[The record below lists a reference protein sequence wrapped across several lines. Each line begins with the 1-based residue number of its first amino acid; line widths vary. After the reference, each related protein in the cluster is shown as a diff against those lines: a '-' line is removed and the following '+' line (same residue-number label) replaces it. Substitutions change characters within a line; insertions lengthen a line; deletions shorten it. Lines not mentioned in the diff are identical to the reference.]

1 MIKSHI
7 YMIEDIIS
15 QEDRETLINVIQEKC
30 IYERTFNESTNT
42 TSKAV
47 RVLDFGDHA
56 DEIVKRVLNSIAN
69 KIHSYGFDIYDCSPP
84 ILRKIYGP
92 TNYHV
97 DNVIDRDDEETV
109 PINRLRCLSVVLA
122 LNSEYDGGE
131 FCFPQQNK
139 TIKLKA
145 GQAVLFPPYW
155 THPHYTK
162 RIKNGTFRYT
172 LTTWFYGTCLPPPP
186 EEAFSNL
193 GHF

>member
-7 YMIEDIIS
+7 YMIENIIS
-15 QEDRETLINVIQEKC
+15 QEDRQTLINVIQEKC
-30 IYERTFNESTNT
+30 IDEKTFNESTNT

-47 RVLDFGDHA
+47 RVLDFGDHV
-56 DEIVKRVLNSIAN
+56 DEIVKRVLNSIVD
-69 KIHSYGFDIYDCSPP
+69 KIHSYGFNIYDCSPP
-84 ILRKIYGP
+84 VLRKIYGP

-97 DNVIDRDDEETV
+97 DNVIDRDDKETV

-131 FCFPQQNK
+131 FCFPQQKK

-145 GQAVLFPPYW
+145 GQVVLFPPYW

-162 RIKNGTFRYT
+162 KLKNGTFRYT

-186 EEAFSNL
+186 EEAFLNL